1 MRLFDPTYTT
11 RRWLKAGLTVSG
23 VVAGAVF
30 GLVLTRLGK
39 IVAGAPPA
47 SLANYAWNAAVFA
60 LLGGIVSP
68 IVSWSALRR
77 VPVWRTVVEP
87 LAYAIAGGAAAVIVG
102 SGLLLL
108 ALPPAGLVLGFV
120 RLRYRYGDANALPS
134 IRTANERGS

>member
-1 MRLFDPTYTT
+1 MRLFDPTSAT
-11 RRWLKAGLTVSG
+11 RRWLKLGLTVSG
-23 VVAGAVF
+23 MIAGGVF

-47 SLANYAWNAAVFA
+47 SFFNYAWNAAVFA

-77 VPVWRTVVEP
+77 VPVWRTVVAP
-87 LAYAIAGGAAAVIVG
+87 LAYAIAGGAVAVIAG

-108 ALPPAGLVLGFV
+108 ALPPVGLALGFA
-120 RLRYRYGDANALPS
+120 RLRHRYAEAPALPS
-134 IRTANERGS
+134 TRTANER